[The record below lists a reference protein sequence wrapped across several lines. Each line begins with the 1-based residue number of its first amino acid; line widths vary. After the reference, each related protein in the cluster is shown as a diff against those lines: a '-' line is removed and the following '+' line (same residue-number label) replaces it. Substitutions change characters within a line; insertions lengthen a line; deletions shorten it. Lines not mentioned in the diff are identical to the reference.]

1 MVSQSGSNCS
11 ANPAESGHLKTKDF
25 FMLLK
30 AYFRRKKCENMAN
43 KKTDMSKVRKTLVLY
58 HQGRDKSFIS
68 RYLHLSRTTVQKY
81 INLFTLL
88 GHDMEMIES
97 KSDAELEQLFTTN
110 QPPELSPR
118 LKAVYNYFPYMEKEL
133 KRKGVTK
140 QLLWEEYIVQH
151 PDGLSRSQFMYR
163 YLEWSKK
170 VNPVMHMEH
179 KAGDKLFIDYAGQK
193 FIDKDTGEIT
203 EVEFFVA
210 ILGSSQYT
218 YAEASLSQQKEDFIA
233 SVENA
238 LHFYGGVPQAIVPDN
253 LKSAVTKSSK
263 YEPTINETFAD
274 FAEHYQT
281 AVLPARAYRPR
292 DKSLVEGA
300 VRILYQRIYTALR
313 NEVFY
318 SLEELNEAI
327 WNQLEVHNNK
337 KLTGR
342 PLLRLQMFNAVEK
355 EVLSLLPESRY
366 EIKYQCM
373 ATVGQNGH
381 VQLGADKH
389 YYSVPY
395 QFIRK
400 KVKLLYSSSTV
411 KIYHKYNLIAVHQR
425 NIKQQNY
432 TTVPEHLASTHQ
444 FVSEWTPQRFIN
456 WASSIDEYVKE
467 YIIHLLE
474 QRVHPEQAYKSC
486 LGVLSFAKKVGEE
499 RLTAACKR
507 ALDYQLY
514 NYRTIETILQ
524 KGLDTV
530 EEQSEEELPQ
540 LPFHTNIRGKNY
552 YN

>member
-1 MVSQSGSNCS
+1 
-11 ANPAESGHLKTKDF
+11 
-25 FMLLK
+25 
-30 AYFRRKKCENMAN
+30 MAN
-43 KKTDMSKVRKTLVLY
+43 KKTDMSKVRKTILLY

-68 RYLHLSRTTVQKY
+68 RYLQLSRTTVQKY
-81 INLFTLL
+81 INLFKIL
-88 GHDMEMIES
+88 GQDIEMITG
-97 KSDAELEQLFTTN
+97 KSDAELEQLFSSNN
-110 QPPELSPR
+110 QPELSPK
-118 LKAVYNYFPYMEKEL
+118 LQAVYDFFPYMEKEL

-140 QLLWEEYIVQH
+140 QLMWEEYFAQH
-151 PDGLSRSQFMYR
+151 PNGLRSSQFMSR
-163 YLEWSKK
+163 YNEWSKK

-193 FIDKDTGEIT
+193 LSVTDKETGEIT

-218 YAEASLSQQKEDFIA
+218 YAEASPSQQKEDFIT

-238 LHFYGGVPQAIVPDN
+238 LQFYGGVPQAIVPDN
-253 LKSAVTKSSK
+253 LKSAVTQSSK

-313 NEVFY
+313 NSVFH
-318 SLEELNEAI
+318 SIEELNEAI
-327 WNQLEVHNNK
+327 REQLDIHNNK

-342 PLLRLQMFNAVEK
+342 PLSRLQMFNAVEK
-355 EVLSLLPESRY
+355 DVLSPLPEKHY
-366 EIKYQCM
+366 EIKYQSM

-381 VQLGADKH
+381 VQLSKDKH

-395 QFIRK
+395 QYIRK
-400 KVKLLYSSSTV
+400 KVKLLYSASTV
-411 KIYHKYNLIAVHQR
+411 KIYHKYNQIAVHKR
-425 NIKQQNY
+425 NLKPHNY
-432 TTVPEHLASTHQ
+432 TTQPDHLASTHK
-444 FVSEWTPQRFIN
+444 FITEWTPQRFIN
-456 WASSIDEYVKE
+456 WGASIDEYVKE
-467 YIIHLLE
+467 FIIRLLE
-474 QRVHPEQAYKSC
+474 QWVHPEQAYKSC
-486 LGVLSFAKKVGEE
+486 LGVLSFAKKVGNE

-507 ALDYQLY
+507 ALDYGIY

-524 KGLDTV
+524 KGLDTMGEK
-530 EEQSEEELPQ
+530 EENEMPR
-540 LPFHTNIRGKNY
+540 LPFHTNIRGNKY

>member
-1 MVSQSGSNCS
+1 
-11 ANPAESGHLKTKDF
+11 
-25 FMLLK
+25 MLLK
-30 AYFRRKKCENMAN
+30 AYFRKKKCEKMAN

-68 RYLHLSRTTVQKY
+68 RYLQLSRTTVQKY
-81 INLFTLL
+81 INLFKLL
-88 GHDMEMIES
+88 GHDIEMITS
-97 KSDAELEQLFTTN
+97 KSDAELERLFSTN
-110 QPPELSPR
+110 NQPELSPK
-118 LKAVYNYFPYMEKEL
+118 LQAVYNFFPYMEKEL

-140 QLLWEEYIVQH
+140 QLMWEEYFAQH
-151 PDGLSRSQFMYR
+151 PDGLRSSQFMSR
-163 YLEWSKK
+163 YTEWCKK

-193 FIDKDTGEIT
+193 LAVINKETGEVT

-218 YAEASLSQQKEDFIA
+218 YAEASPTQQKEDFIT

-274 FAEHYQT
+274 FAGHYQT

-313 NEVFY
+313 NSVFY
-318 SLEELNEAI
+318 SIEELNEAI
-327 WNQLEVHNNK
+327 WNQLDIHNGK

-342 PLLRLQMFNAVEK
+342 PLSRLQMFNAVEK
-355 EVLSLLPESRY
+355 DVLSPLPEKRY
-366 EIKYQCM
+366 EIKYQSM

-381 VQLGADKH
+381 VQLSSDKH

-395 QFIRK
+395 QYIRK

-411 KIYHKYNLIAVHQR
+411 TIYYKYNQIAVHKR
-425 NIKQQNY
+425 SFRPYNY
-432 TTVPEHLASTHQ
+432 TTDPDHLASTHK
-444 FVSEWTPQRFIN
+444 FVTEWTPQRFIN
-456 WASSIDEYVKE
+456 WGASIDEYVKE
-467 YIIHLLE
+467 FIIRLLE

-486 LGVLSFAKKVGEE
+486 LGVLSFTKKVSNE
-499 RLTAACKR
+499 RLSAACKR
-507 ALDYQLY
+507 ALDYEIY

-524 KGLDTV
+524 KGLDTMG
-530 EEQSEEELPQ
+530 EQPEDEMPQ
-540 LPFHTNIRGKNY
+540 LPFHTNIRGNNY